1 MTEQQKEQQSHPSI
15 VEIEWE
21 EVEKI
26 WNLREFLAASEE
38 EFKSVCLQY
47 EKIKTN
53 LMSRIVQSQNAM
65 YSAAETLRQSK
76 AISSDDT
83 YELKLP
89 EVKEEKAYF
98 IRKES

>member
-1 MTEQQKEQQSHPSI
+1 MTEQKEQQLQPSI
-15 VEIEWE
+15 VEVEWK

-38 EFKSVCLQY
+38 EFKSMCLQY

-53 LMSRIVQSQNAM
+53 LMSRIAQSQNAM
-65 YSAAETLRQSK
+65 YSAAETLRELKGISK
-76 AISSDDT
+76 EDT

-89 EVKEEKAYF
+89 EAKEEKAYF